1 MRLQKT
7 IIIALVITAAIAV
20 AWFGVGIIVMKNAI
34 ESYETKKPGSSY
46 EDFARTKCFN
56 EEQLNNLKKVEFTIP
71 SKKDGCLLSATL
83 IYNPTPSAKTIIYC
97 HMITS
102 SRWEVLKGGRID
114 SLLARGFN
122 VLTFDQ
128 RAHGKSEGS
137 SPTYGFLEKFDLDQW
152 VDTVSAIFPRGI
164 IGVEGVSTGAAT
176 AILHAGEINPKKDA
190 ARKVAFYV
198 FECSYSDLAKQLA
211 YRVNQHYYLPNMAL
225 KTSLKILDRPF
236 NGFNIYDVSPIKAA
250 RHIDVPV
257 LFVHSKADGYVPAQ
271 MSKELYN
278 AVRPPKMLLLVP
290 KMRHAEA
297 IYASKLYWN
306 TYDRF
311 LKNIARIKE

>member
-1 MRLQKT
+1 MRLRKT
-7 IIIALVITAAIAV
+7 IIIALIITAAIAV
-20 AWFGVGIIVMKNAI
+20 VWFGVGLIVMKNAI
-34 ESYETKKPGSSY
+34 ESYETQKPGSSY

-56 EEQLNNLKKVEFTIP
+56 EERFNSLKKVNLTIS
-71 SKKDGCLLSATL
+71 SKMDGCLLAATL
-83 IYNPTPSAKTIIYC
+83 IYNPTPSTKTIIYC

-137 SPTYGFLEKFDLDQW
+137 SPTYGFLEKLDLDQW
-152 VDTVSAIFPRGI
+152 VDTVSAIFPHGI

-190 ARKVAFYV
+190 ANKVAFYV

-211 YRVNQHYYLPNMAL
+211 YRINKHYYLPNMAL
-225 KTSLKILDRPF
+225 NTSLKILDHPF

-257 LFVHSKADGYVPAQ
+257 LFVHSKADSYVPTQ
-271 MSKELYN
+271 MSKDLYN
-278 AVRPPKMLLLVP
+278 AVRSPKMLLLVP
-290 KMRHAEA
+290 QMNHAEV
-297 IYASKLYWN
+297 IYANNLYWN
-306 TYDRF
+306 THDLF
-311 LKNIARIKE
+311 LKDIVRIKE